1 MSETERD
8 LDRVQTRVCE
18 RRREQAERDWRKN
31 PLTKYE
37 AELYDRLTERDAQ
50 RRMQKIRRFED
61 WLLTEIAPA
70 EPEDIGGVRDAVG
83 RDVAHWRDNDLLQD
97 PALSVS
103 TVQSHLQ
110 LLKSLYARL
119 NEVNAYAGN
128 PARDP
133 LSELRDEYESEFDTD
148 RPFIPFS
155 HLQAFLAWLDRP
167 FSRAMWL
174 LAFKLAMRKGETL
187 NLDLRCLHIDH
198 PVFWDVIDKR
208 NITLDPRVRHH
219 PDTLLVYGNFTEGTE
234 VPNDKV
240 PGWEGSGEVREVGNK
255 RKQDDGTVLPI
266 DSELKTALIEWLL
279 VRTPTYQAVVNPV
292 FTIGASSPRRIS
304 ENAAETRLWKGDS
317 YIDSIQ
323 NFSAEHTLSEC
334 PTCGESVIAENLKN
348 GEKTGRRYRCRNCT
362 ATHWRSIH
370 WDTGLETPQKV
381 VYHQGRHT
389 FSSAHTPANSE
400 LHDGA
405 IPKAVRTE
413 AIRGD
418 SNQQGDTED
427 QVYIEGQYKNFEQD
441 VRQPYLDGI
450 YKFGLY
456 DNPIPAVGEGW
467 NR

>member
-1 MSETERD
+1 MSKTERD

-18 RRREQAERDWRKN
+18 RRREQAERDWRKT

-37 AELYDRLTERDAQ
+37 TELYDGLTEADAQ
-50 RRMQKIRRFED
+50 DRMQRIRRFED
-61 WLLTEIAPA
+61 WLLTEIAPD
-70 EPEDIGGVRDAVG
+70 EPEEIGGVRDAVS
-83 RDVAHWRDNDLLQD
+83 RDVDHWRDNDLHRD
-97 PALSVS
+97 PNLSAS
-103 TVQSHLQ
+103 TVQEHLQ
-110 LLKSLYARL
+110 DLKSLYARL

-133 LSELRDEYESEFDTD
+133 LSDFRDEYEDVFDTD
-148 RPFIPFS
+148 RPFIPFNR
-155 HLQAFLAWLDRP
+155 LQTFLAWLNRP

-174 LAFKLAMRKGETL
+174 LAFKLAMRSGETL

-198 PVFWDVIDKR
+198 PLFWEDINEHDVA
-208 NITLDPRVRHH
+208 LDPRVRNR
-219 PDTLLVYGNFTEGTE
+219 PDTLLVYGNFNEETE
-234 VPNDKV
+234 VPNDEV
-240 PGWEGSGEVREVGNK
+240 SGWEGPGEVREVGNK

-279 VRTPTYQAVVNPV
+279 VRTPTYQAVVNPL
-292 FTIGASSPRRIS
+292 FAIGAGSPRRIS
-304 ENAAETRLWKGDS
+304 EQGVKSRLWTDEG
-317 YIDSIQ
+317 YIDNIQ
-323 NFSAEHTLSEC
+323 NFSTEHTLSEC
-334 PTCGESVIAENLKN
+334 PTCGESVTSENLKS

-389 FSSAHTPANSE
+389 FSSAHTPANSK

-413 AIRGD
+413 GIRGD

-427 QVYIEGQYKNFEQD
+427 QIYVGGQYRNFEQD

-456 DNPIPAVGEGW
+456 DDPIPAVGEGW
-467 NR
+467 DT